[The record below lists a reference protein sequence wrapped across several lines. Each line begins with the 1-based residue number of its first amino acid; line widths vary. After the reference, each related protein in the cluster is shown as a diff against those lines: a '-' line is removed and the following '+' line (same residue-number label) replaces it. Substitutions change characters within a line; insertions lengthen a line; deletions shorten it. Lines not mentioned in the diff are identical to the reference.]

1 MNKLNIMNRCR
12 LTLIFFMLLSICMAP
27 VPLFA
32 GDFDGS
38 KPLLCAVIETIEYE
52 QGGEC
57 QRGTAESI
65 GIPQFLIINF
75 QEKVISSTP
84 ESGPVRTT
92 KIKNMERID
101 GKLILQG
108 VQMGKAWSMVINEA
122 TGKVI
127 ISISDVMAGFI
138 VIGACTTQ

>member
-1 MNKLNIMNRCR
+1 MKKIK
-12 LTLIFFMLLSICMAP
+12 TVIFMLLSMCFIPM
-27 VPLFA
+27 VVMA

-52 QGGEC
+52 PGGEC

-65 GIPQFLIINF
+65 GIPQFVKINF

-84 ESGPVRTT
+84 ESGPIRTT
-92 KIKNMERID
+92 KIKNMERIE

-122 TGKVI
+122 TGKAI
-127 ISISDVMAGFI
+127 ISISDGMAGFI
-138 VIGACTTQ
+138 VIGACTPK

>member
-1 MNKLNIMNRCR
+1 MNKLNIMNICR
-12 LTLIFFMLLSICMAP
+12 LTLIFFMLLTICMAP

-52 QGGEC
+52 PGGEC

-75 QEKVISSTP
+75 QERVISSTP
-84 ESGPVRTT
+84 EIGLIRTT

-138 VIGACTTQ
+138 VIGACTPK